1 MYKETIDFY
10 DSSSVKLYNLD
21 KNMRYQLSV
30 LEHLDN
36 ITKRHCINVGNLSCR
51 ICQYLRLNK
60 KFTLHTTICGYLHD
74 IGKMFIPKE
83 ILEKPGRLTDEEYEV
98 MKTHTTLGFDYCN
111 KDLQLKL
118 YSEGPLYH
126 HEALNGTGY
135 PQGLTKKDIP
145 FSAQVIRVADE
156 YDSIVTKRHYTTHVN
171 ISETLKELIKD
182 ATPDFYAQAA
192 ALDQLS
198 TNSKLGKVSP
208 TVLKA
213 LFKAVIEDTL
223 YEISCV
229 VDYIDYL
236 KDNVKRL
243 ELISKYKIKMEST
256 DKQKKKDYY
265 AEGINLLLQ
274 SGENIDNYTTIL
286 EEYKAALV
294 VREKRVDD
302 LYNEIKIIKKLK
314 V

>member
-83 ILEKPGRLTDEEYEV
+83 ILEKPDRLTDEEYEV

-156 YDSIVTKRHYTTHVN
+156 YDAIVTKRHYTTHVN

-198 TNSKLGKVSP
+198 TNSKLGKVNP

-243 ELISKYKIKMEST
+243 ELIGKYKAKMEST

>member
-111 KDLQLKL
+111 KDFQLKL

-156 YDSIVTKRHYTTHVN
+156 YDAIVTKRHYTTHVN

-198 TNSKLGKVSP
+198 TNSKLGKVNP

-243 ELISKYKIKMEST
+243 ELIGKYKAKMEST
-256 DKQKKKDYY
+256 DKQKKK
-265 AEGINLLLQ
+265 
-274 SGENIDNYTTIL
+274 
-286 EEYKAALV
+286 EYKFITTER
-294 VREKRVDD
+294 REYR
-302 LYNEIKIIKKLK
+302 
-314 V
+314 